1 MSKMNFKDLQFSIGK
16 FKADV
21 SSQLAK
27 NNPLQKQDTKALS
40 LWIFQERN
48 DLASMRTMAYERSET
63 NKALKQWVKEEVDEE
78 KLENGRDLEDIV
90 GDKLCRLFDKQHE
103 IDQAYAAKYQQY
115 RHAVKSIRDREEKL
129 SDQREKKR
137 SLQSRILNLSKT
149 SPKSP
154 KLLEFQREL
163 KSLAHDT
170 LESEMDLADF
180 KRFALKEAFYL
191 RFNALS
197 EYAEKTALIAG
208 FGKYLTDL
216 IEIEPTPPTQTH
228 RNPYKNGP
236 EAAIIFA
243 DAVNALDNWK
253 PSAED
258 ERPTLANNSVADN
271 KKGKSPVSPIAETD
285 ATEASSSK
293 VPPELPPR
301 RPTQENI
308 VVPTPTTPDA
318 PSQPSGYTTGEIT
331 SVTGD
336 LKTNAE
342 TEIDLDKI
350 DLYDA
355 PPPAYDGPPAPQ
367 SAASPLNSDAHLP
380 PHQQQQPQYTSQ
392 SFNSPYQTHANV
404 PPPAPHQHHQ
414 QQPYSP
420 HPSHINLTDSPVPMH
435 QQQQQH
441 FSPPHQHNPWSN
453 AQHQYHQ
460 DSSFYDPT
468 NMMYSQVNYQQLY
481 RQVSQ
486 RQQHHAHRPY
496 AEFQQQFNQDP
507 LTGQQQRQRVDAGGF
522 RIPTTNTVTGG
533 TTAGASSAED
543 EKERLAQHYKQQEEQ
558 YSNNISHYGG
568 GGSQYGGSQ
577 YGGSAHSQQGHVA
590 QQQAPYQQQQ
600 PTSPAPAPTSPLPP
614 SQTVQQ
620 QTQAPNNYEQKYQE
634 EE

>member
-1 MSKMNFKDLQFSIGK
+1 MKSI
-16 FKADV
+16 
-21 SSQLAK
+21 
-27 NNPLQKQDTKALS
+27 
-40 LWIFQERN
+40 
-48 DLASMRTMAYERSET
+48 
-63 NKALKQWVKEEVDEE
+63 
-78 KLENGRDLEDIV
+78 KLML
-90 GDKLCRLFDKQHE
+90 
-103 IDQAYAAKYQQY
+103 
-115 RHAVKSIRDREEKL
+115 SIRDREEKL

-258 ERPTLANNSVADN
+258 ERPTLANNVDN
-271 KKGKSPVSPIAETD
+271 KKGKSPVSPVAETNTD
-285 ATEASSSK
+285 ANATASSSK

-308 VVPTPTTPDA
+308 VVPTPTTPNA
-318 PSQPSGYTTGEIT
+318 PSQPSGYTTNEIT

-355 PPPAYDGPPAPQ
+355 PPPAYDGPPP
-367 SAASPLNSDAHLP
+367 SSASPLNSDAHLSS
-380 PHQQQQPQYTSQ
+380 HQHQPQYTSQ
-392 SFNSPYQTHANV
+392 SFNSPYQAHANV
-404 PPPAPHQHHQ
+404 PPPAPYQHHQ

-435 QQQQQH
+435 QQQH
-441 FSPPHQHNPWSN
+441 FSPPHQHNSWSN

-468 NMMYSQVNYQQLY
+468 NMMYSPGNYQQLY
-481 RQVSQ
+481 PQVSQ
-486 RQQHHAHRPY
+486 R
-496 AEFQQQFNQDP
+496 
-507 LTGQQQRQRVDAGGF
+507 QQQRQRVDAGGF
-522 RIPTTNTVTGG
+522 RIPTTNTMTGG
-533 TTAGASSAED
+533 ADASSAED
-543 EKERLAQHYKQQEEQ
+543 EKSRLAQHYKQQEEQ

-568 GGSQYGGSQ
+568 GSQYGGSE
-577 YGGSAHSQQGHVA
+577 YGGSAHSQQGYVT

-600 PTSPAPAPTSPLPP
+600 PSSPPAPAPNSPLPP

>member
-154 KLLEFQREL
+154 KLAEFQREL

-258 ERPTLANNSVADN
+258 ERPTLANNVDN
-271 KKGKSPVSPIAETD
+271 RKGKSPVSPVEETNTD
-285 ATEASSSK
+285 AAASSSK

-308 VVPTPTTPDA
+308 VAPTPTTPDA
-318 PSQPSGYTTGEIT
+318 PSQPSGYTTNEIT

-367 SAASPLNSDAHLP
+367 PSASPLNSDAHLP
-380 PHQQQQPQYTSQ
+380 PHQHQPQYTNQ
-392 SFNSPYQTHANV
+392 SFNSPYQAHANV

-435 QQQQQH
+435 QQQH

-453 AQHQYHQ
+453 PQYQYHQ

-496 AEFQQQFNQDP
+496 SEFQQQFNQDP
-507 LTGQQQRQRVDAGGF
+507 HTGQQQRQRVDAGGF
-522 RIPTTNTVTGG
+522 RIPTTNTVAGG
-533 TTAGASSAED
+533 GAAGASSAED

-568 GGSQYGGSQ
+568 SQYGGSQ

-600 PTSPAPAPTSPLPP
+600 PSSPPAPAPTSPLPP

-620 QTQAPNNYEQKYQE
+620 QTQTPNNYEQKYQE